1 MWSRF
6 PDVAPRWSCWEC
18 PWCGSCEKEANS
30 RHHKQTP
37 YCLHALGLRPSETE
51 RVSRRFVC
59 FMYMACKRPIQCSGP
74 CWENFY
80 RFLCSFNFTSMW
92 LQRMCRYDLRRCSE
106 RTPSSC
112 SSVRN
117 SACEKLS
124 STSSCRWPC
133 GSFFLLLLFLVTSL
147 LEQLVS
153 PGKGG
158 QKRYSERKVVKAG
171 GDGQGRGLL
180 SEQWP
185 CGSAAR

>member
-1 MWSRF
+1 MFVAMISLCMKSDKTTDDDDDLAYCDRGF
-6 PDVAPRWSCWEC
+6 PMSLLGDLV
-18 PWCGSCEKEANS
+18 GSVLGVGVVRRRRTRAITNNRRIAS
-30 RHHKQTP
+30 MP
-37 YCLHALGLRPSETE
+37 LGLRPSETE

-74 CWENFY
+74 CWENFC
-80 RFLCSFNFTSMW
+80 RFLCSFNCTSMW

-158 QKRYSERKVVKAG
+158 QKRY
-171 GDGQGRGLL
+171 
-180 SEQWP
+180 
-185 CGSAAR
+185 